1 MDMKFKF
8 LISKAF
14 RVSWEKMQSNSIHIY
29 SEISP
34 TMLPPPPP
42 CISLN
47 LLHRNYA
54 LLVSL
59 LICKGESSRMKEL
72 LRDSKII
79 NAKIP
84 VKCNSAKCVTL
95 RINKTPKKLQ

>member
-1 MDMKFKF
+1 MKFKF

-34 TMLPPPPP
+34 KMLPPAPPV
-42 CISLN
+42 SLN
-47 LLHRNYA
+47 LLHHNYA

-84 VKCNSAKCVTL
+84 VKYNSAKCVTL